1 MDTHKLRSYKT
12 IMQKKKIK
20 LLIIEDDTELI
31 ELLHNYFGPRG
42 YEVSGFTDPMI
53 PLDIL
58 EKDSNA
64 ASKYQVAL
72 VDLNLP
78 NMSGLEFIQK
88 MKLLCPEMP
97 IILMTAD
104 SSIETAM
111 QAVEAGAYDYVVK
124 PLHFTQ
130 LNLSLQR
137 AIRLRTI
144 EDENKTLRKNV
155 DPKNILEKF
164 IFKSQKMVNIL
175 DVAKRVADS
184 SATVLISGESGTGKE
199 VIARSIHQL
208 GKYKDKPFIAINC
221 SAIPET
227 LLESELFGHAKG
239 SFTGAIDKKVGLF
252 EEAEG
257 GILFLDEIGDLT
269 LSLQAKLL
277 RVLQEKKIK
286 RVGENDY
293 KDINVRV
300 LVATHKDLKKAV
312 EDGSFRE
319 DLYFRLN
326 VIPIHIPPLRERP
339 EDILPLAKL
348 FLKKFSSENN
358 KNLTF
363 TKSAIDHMTTFPWQG
378 NVRELENAIERAAV
392 LATNNEITAKEL
404 PQLNEALSD
413 KNNLDA
419 IFQPLL
425 ARSPLPKL
433 EEITN
438 SYILFVSKNARG
450 TKESIANILGID
462 RKTLY
467 RRMQNVQSTR
477 SRSDYK
483 PTDHMI

>member
-1 MDTHKLRSYKT
+1 
-12 IMQKKKIK
+12 MQKKKIK

-208 GKYKDKPFIAINC
+208 GKYK
-221 SAIPET
+221 
-227 LLESELFGHAKG
+227 
-239 SFTGAIDKKVGLF
+239 
-252 EEAEG
+252 
-257 GILFLDEIGDLT
+257 
-269 LSLQAKLL
+269 
-277 RVLQEKKIK
+277 
-286 RVGENDY
+286 
-293 KDINVRV
+293 
-300 LVATHKDLKKAV
+300 
-312 EDGSFRE
+312 
-319 DLYFRLN
+319 
-326 VIPIHIPPLRERP
+326 
-339 EDILPLAKL
+339 
-348 FLKKFSSENN
+348 
-358 KNLTF
+358 
-363 TKSAIDHMTTFPWQG
+363 
-378 NVRELENAIERAAV
+378 
-392 LATNNEITAKEL
+392 
-404 PQLNEALSD
+404 
-413 KNNLDA
+413 
-419 IFQPLL
+419 
-425 ARSPLPKL
+425 
-433 EEITN
+433 
-438 SYILFVSKNARG
+438 
-450 TKESIANILGID
+450 
-462 RKTLY
+462 
-467 RRMQNVQSTR
+467 
-477 SRSDYK
+477 
-483 PTDHMI
+483 